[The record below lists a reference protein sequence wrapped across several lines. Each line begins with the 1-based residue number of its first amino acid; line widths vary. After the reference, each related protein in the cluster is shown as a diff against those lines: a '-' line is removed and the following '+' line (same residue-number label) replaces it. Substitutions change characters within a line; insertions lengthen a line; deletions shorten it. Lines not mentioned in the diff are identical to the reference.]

1 MYKMLQVAGIRAL
14 APHPLIFEKVA
25 MRLSSYDRE
34 KLTHFFQCAKLEL
47 GGPLQFI
54 DLFKVLNVVYLF
66 VSDENT
72 KIH

>member
-1 MYKMLQVAGIRAL
+1 MEYSKRRIFSPFGVKL
-14 APHPLIFEKVA
+14 AV
-25 MRLSSYDRE
+25 LSARNYLLD
-34 KLTHFFQCAKLEL
+34 LEL

>member
-1 MYKMLQVAGIRAL
+1 MEYSKRRIFSPFGVKL
-14 APHPLIFEKVA
+14 AV
-25 MRLSSYDRE
+25 LSGA
-34 KLTHFFQCAKLEL
+34 KLELEL